1 MYLATLLV
9 ACSSDPPFSGN
20 DGGGAWTGKPLSAC
34 DESPKA
40 QPGARTIVTVV
51 VDPTYAGKPVVFGEL
66 FALPN
71 GGTLTVSNFRF
82 FASDLQVVIAGG
94 QLVAVDI
101 VAPDGKPVPYNVHL
115 VNAASAS
122 EMTFQLAVPA
132 GDYTG
137 MSLIFG
143 LNDACIRRDPS
154 VSKPP
159 LTYQSQ
165 MTWPPPFGF
174 LFLRYESKV
183 TGATGPDAPLAAVA
197 VGGFPGYVFAPRIQ
211 APGAFQ
217 VAGTSGITVH
227 LRVALDEMF
236 KAALLPFDPITA
248 APPIPGPPG
257 TEIEVGD
264 HLLKNADKVSIF
276 SLTAGL

>member
-1 MYLATLLV
+1 VCGGLWIATLFA
-9 ACSSDPPFSGN
+9 ACSSDPPLPK
-20 DGGGAWTGKPLSAC
+20 GGTGQLSAC
-34 DESPKA
+34 VEDPQA
-40 QPGARTIVTVV
+40 QPGARSIVTVV
-51 VDPTYAGKPVVFGEL
+51 ADPTYAGKPVVFGEP

-82 FASDLQVVIAGG
+82 FVSDFQVVMGG
-94 QLVAVDI
+94 DQLVPVDI
-101 VAPDGKPVPYNVHL
+101 VAPDGNPAPYNVHL

-143 LNDACIRRDPS
+143 LNDACNRRDS
-154 VSKPP
+154 TASKPP
-159 LTYQSQ
+159 LTFQSQ
-165 MTWPPPFGF
+165 LTWVQPFGF
-174 LFLRYESKV
+174 LFLRYEGMV
-183 TGATGPDAPLAAVA
+183 TGATGPDAPLPAVA
-197 VGGFPGYVFAPRIQ
+197 VGGLPGYVFAPRIQ

-236 KAALLPFDPITA
+236 KAALLPFDPITP
-248 APPIPGPPG
+248 APPIPGPTG
-257 TEIEVGD
+257 SEIEAGD
-264 HLLKNADKVSIF
+264 HLLANAHKVSIF
-276 SLTAGL
+276 SVTTGS